1 MEEVIAPKFGWSIFG
16 AWLYLILSLFSEVLM
31 VPIGMIAR
39 SLPLSDDGKLITFCM
54 ASVVV
59 SPILPLLSIREASNA
74 ILAAKKA
81 RRDVL
86 TFLAWSSLICSIV
99 TFLVVVLGTLGYV
112 LDVPRHSAI
121 WHTNPNL

>member
-1 MEEVIAPKFGWSIFG
+1 M
-16 AWLYLILSLFSEVLM
+16 M
-31 VPIGMIAR
+31 PIGMIAR

-54 ASVVV
+54 ASVLV
-59 SPILPLLSIREASNA
+59 SPILPLLSVREARNA
-74 ILAAKKA
+74 IRVAKQA
-81 RRDVL
+81 RKDVL

-112 LDVPRHSAI
+112 LDAARYSAI

>member
-1 MEEVIAPKFGWSIFG
+1 MSGVAAPKFGWSIFG

-54 ASVVV
+54 ASVLV
-59 SPILPLLSIREASNA
+59 SPVLPLLSIREARNA
-74 ILAAKKA
+74 IRAAKQA
-81 RRDVL
+81 RKDVL

-99 TFLVVVLGTLGYV
+99 TFLVVVLNTA
-112 LDVPRHSAI
+112 S
-121 WHTNPNL
+121 